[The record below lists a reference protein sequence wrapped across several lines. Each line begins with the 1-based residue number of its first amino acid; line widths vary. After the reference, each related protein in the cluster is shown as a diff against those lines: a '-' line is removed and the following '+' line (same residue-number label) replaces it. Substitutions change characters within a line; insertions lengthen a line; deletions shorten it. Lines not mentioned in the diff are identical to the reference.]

1 MQPERVALAQ
11 LLFRPQNLRPET
23 TETARGH
30 VRGAA
35 GWLDGPSS
43 EEMRPDDTFRL
54 SRCRLSAAVA
64 TGRWSETACP
74 SVPVCRPPMA
84 IMLYNTR
91 PRSMDDEISSTPAL
105 PCRDAPNGP
114 S

>member
-1 MQPERVALAQ
+1 MSRATRALAMGPNCCSI
-11 LLFRPQNLRPET
+11 RPQNLRPET

-35 GWLDGPSS
+35 GWLDGPSA

-54 SRCRLSAAVA
+54 FRLPSQCRCRHWSLVRGE
-64 TGRWSETACP
+64 GR
-74 SVPVCRPPMA
+74 RPPHG
-84 IMLYNTR
+84 YNALSYS
-91 PRSMDDEISSTPAL
+91 PFDMDDEISSTPGQT
-105 PCRDAPNGP
+105 CRDTPNGP